1 VKPDINALNAAT
13 ASPTKDKGK
22 QRSISPASRKASSP
36 SAPVKR
42 EASPAGNSG
51 RTLSVDRGAGHA
63 LAARRALSPAGSRAS
78 VEPGSG
84 SRGKKR
90 KGPPAQN
97 TAPIPKALHL
107 RLAGIR
113 LPLGPTLPCNPSMP
127 LSSVALEAQH
137 RPLRDIPLH
146 LPRNTKLEARS
157 PRLEPRDQLHLIHLE
172 ARASTLA
179 VTEVLRLHLPVK
191 AVLLQAPA
199 DAPRA
204 GGQRNRPCRRRRSR
218 RKCPGCES
226 LHTLVRSLR
235 EWFVTCSLP
244 QAVPSTVDS
253 FGKLLPDW
261 SLPT

>member
-1 VKPDINALNAAT
+1 MQPDE
-13 ASPTKDKGK
+13 
-22 QRSISPASRKASSP
+22 P
-36 SAPVKR
+36 SARREVGHPSNPVPDLEGRRERVLLLRTLHLPNRAVEDLRRLSARKR
-42 EASPAGNSG
+42 EP
-51 RTLSVDRGAGHA
+51 T
-63 LAARRALSPAGSRAS
+63 
-78 VEPGSG
+78 
-84 SRGKKR
+84 
-90 KGPPAQN
+90 
-97 TAPIPKALHL
+97 PKALHL

-113 LPLGPTLPCNPSMP
+113 LPLGPTLPCNPSML

-157 PRLEPRDQLHLIHLE
+157 PRLEPKDQLHPIHLE

-199 DAPRA
+199 DAHRA
-204 GGQRNRPCRRRRSR
+204 GGQRNRPCRRKRSR

-244 QAVPSTVDS
+244 PAVPSTVDS
-253 FGKLLPDW
+253 FGKLLPGW